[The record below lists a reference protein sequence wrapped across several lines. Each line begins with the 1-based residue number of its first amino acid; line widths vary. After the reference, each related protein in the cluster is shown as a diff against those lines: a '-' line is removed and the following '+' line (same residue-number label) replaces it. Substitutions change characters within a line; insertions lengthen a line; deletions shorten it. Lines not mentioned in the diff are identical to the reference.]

1 MNSMDAEQLVK
12 DGMESG
18 VEYIIQIEQNIGS
31 LYDLINNNQIQEA
44 MGSIEALLEGISW
57 ISNLSNYME
66 EITKESF
73 DTTMLESI
81 KIKLEELIEQENLIE
96 IKKIIESKVILEL
109 IKIKDILALK
119 IIERVS

>member
-81 KIKLEELIEQENLIE
+81 KMKLEGLIEQENLIE
-96 IKKIIESKVILEL
+96 IKKIIENKVISEL
-109 IKIKDILALK
+109 IKIKGILELK
-119 IIERVS
+119 IRERVS